1 MYGFSVRTPALLLR
15 SPLHQMEEKHQRRFT
30 FVQSFGGA
38 DIVAVAVAN
47 GAVVVDFADI
57 VAVAVTHGAVI
68 VNLADIVTVAVADG
82 AVGLNFSLV
91 VAIAITHSAVVVDFA
106 DVVAVA
112 VANCAVGLD
121 FADIMAVAVAEILCR
136 NGVGIQRQSEY
147 KTGYDEKFF
156 HKAVICF
163 GFYYL

>member
-1 MYGFSVRTPALLLR
+1 MYGFSVRTPTLLLR
-15 SPLHQMEEKHQRRFT
+15 SPLHQMEEKHQGRFT
-30 FVQSFGGA
+30 FVHAFGGA
-38 DIVAVAVAN
+38 DIVTVAVAN

-57 VAVAVTHGAVI
+57 VAVAVTHGAVV
-68 VNLADIVTVAVADG
+68 VNLADIVTVAVAHG

-91 VAIAITHSAVVVDFA
+91 VAVSVTHGAVIVNFT

-112 VANCAVGLD
+112 VAHGAVGLYL
-121 FADIMAVAVAEILCR
+121 ALVMAVAVTEILCR
-136 NGVGIQRQSEY
+136 NGVGAQRQSEY